1 MGHGEINYLMLA
13 DQFDYVLIIGLNSLF
28 VFSSG
33 RTAQKNMIIRSSSMF
48 QMVSAVQR

>member
-1 MGHGEINYLMLA
+1 MGHGEINYLMLP

-28 VFSSG
+28 VFCSSG
-33 RTAQKNMIIRSSSMF
+33 TAQKNMIIRSSSMF